1 MEISVEIDESE
12 LEIIDSS
19 IKGNKLGLAKAA
31 IKEYMDMIS
40 GDKVFSRA
48 SDIREYRLLL
58 LIENVFDGMP
68 DEKDVANLFQLKS
81 SEARTLM
88 KNVDAKY
95 RKRIA
100 KTKKN
105 SLLKVINSI
114 ECDKKSSYYEFDCDS
129 VYKIESL
136 NDLILSDCEII
147 QKVSNKKNR
156 YTINANTLTHL
167 KERLK

>member
-1 MEISVEIDESE
+1 M
-12 LEIIDSS
+12 
-19 IKGNKLGLAKAA
+19 
-31 IKEYMDMIS
+31 MS
-40 GDKVFSRA
+40 GEKVFSRA

-58 LIENVFDGMP
+58 LIEYVFGEMP
-68 DEKDVANLFQLKS
+68 SEKVVANLFQLKN

-95 RKRIA
+95 RRRLANK
-100 KTKKN
+100 
-105 SLLKVINSI
+105 
-114 ECDKKSSYYEFDCDS
+114 KKSSLLEFIKGIDTTSGDSNLQFDCDS

-136 NDLILSDCEII
+136 NDIISSGYEMI
-147 QKVSNKKNR
+147 QKVPNKTNR